1 MKKIKFCF
9 VLILLLGLIGF
20 LIPQNVYST
29 DAYPIVTFLD
39 VDKGVTNLRIQKPFP
54 PYDSLKIPWT
64 GTFLC
69 KVNNDTGQFYCM
81 ELFRNINIYPAPMI
95 DTGHVKAHSLYIILN
110 YFPNKP
116 FPYPNALPNVNRE
129 AAAIQLALWYFT
141 DTININSLQGT
152 TNADIKTRAL
162 QIVADANANWQT
174 ATFLKTVKIEPVA
187 ISDSVNIADT
197 LRVKVTNTNGT
208 PLSGITV
215 SLTTSA
221 GTISANSLV
230 TGPNGYTPNFTL
242 NKQGPDSV
250 AVIKA
255 CAYAPIGVGTLYVPF
270 APECLYQKL
279 AIASVTWGNVCDRL
293 IITWSTSG
301 GGGGGI
307 ESTYKMAEMLF
318 LRNVLL
324 RKGEASSLVRNDKIT
339 STYPLQTFIPGSGP
353 YNSIPIETTPFDI
366 LSISN
371 ATSAYAVD
379 YMLNNSRVAVIFSTT
394 TNPPELYSHSKSV
407 CDRLSYYSM
416 EDLEI
421 TNIDGKPFYG
431 SRLVKSK
438 KGWTDA
444 AISFTV
450 FHTNSGF
457 IIDEKWV
464 TEEYQVPPGTLNV
477 YNMQV
482 WSANLYTT
490 TQLVKQVIAKFQSI
504 APVTYASNNLK
515 QPDIYIKKSNYTNDG
530 KIRLTFKNDKN
541 QYIPVNLNIYYSRQQ
556 GAPEQQMTM
565 NTIVEPYGNEIT
577 IPIGYIS
584 DSRIYMTSN
593 TGFMDA
599 VFVGGGVYGPYAGPN
614 STITDFTYVIAP
626 ELPQYPEG
634 SLVYPGGAR
643 LKGTLNDELMIGR
656 STDASFE
663 GMDLSKFDKLAFQAS
678 GNGKIDLYLEIKI
691 GGKYYYPY
699 VQVNLE
705 ENKKLYEIP
714 LRTFRIENASA
725 PLNEVSMLG
734 FTMKKYANPSIT
746 NADFTIE
753 NIAFYS
759 GNDFA
764 QSIIPNDYALYQN
777 YPNPFNPVTFIRID
791 VPKETMVTIKLYDI
805 LGREVRTIFNQVM
818 KPVTGYEIPFEATGL
833 STGVYFYRMTAGDIS
848 ITKKMILQ
856 K

>member
-1 MKKIKFCF
+1 MKDYKFIF
-9 VLILLLGLIGF
+9 YVLILIGLFISF
-20 LIPQNVYST
+20 SPQFTYCDET
-29 DAYPIVTFLD
+29 YPIVYYID
-39 VDKGVTNLRIQKPFP
+39 HDKGLAQIKYVNPNN
-54 PYDSLKIPWT
+54 
-64 GTFLC
+64 
-69 KVNNDTGQFYCM
+69 NNDTILLPFAGTNKFKIDNDTGIFYCVD
-81 ELFRNINIYPAPMI
+81 FTHIIDFNPAEMI
-95 DTGHVKAHSLYIILN
+95 DTGHVKTHVLYIFLN
-110 YFPNKP
+110 YYPIKP
-116 FPYPNALPNVNRE
+116 YPYPNSLPDLNRE
-129 AAAIQLALWYFT
+129 AASIQIAIWHFT
-141 DTININSLQGT
+141 DSLHINNLLDPEI
-152 TNADIKTRAL
+152 RARVL

-174 ATFLKTVKIEPVA
+174 ATFIKTVKIEPVA
-187 ISDSVNIADT
+187 ISDSVNIDDT
-197 LRVKVTNTNGT
+197 IRVKVTNTVGNPVTGV
-208 PLSGITV
+208 TV
-215 SLTTSA
+215 NLTTSA
-221 GTISANSLV
+221 GTLSTNTAI
-230 TGPNGYTPNFTL
+230 TGPDGYTPNIIL
-242 NKQGPDSV
+242 NKEGPDSV

-255 CAYAPIGVGTLYVPF
+255 CARARIGIGTIYVHKTSPNQ
-270 APECLYQKL
+270 YQKL
-279 AIASVTWGNVCDRL
+279 AIASITWGNVCDRL

-490 TQLVKQVIAKFQSI
+490 TQLVKQVIAKFQSV

-734 FTMKKYANPSIT
+734 FTMKKYANPSII